1 MPGADA
7 RRELAEIGLLR
18 TGSPALRLSSADQA
32 GRHDQEGSMTQQLP
46 YVSYLQLGSDPHLI
60 AQECSS
66 CGALFL
72 DRRNACASCGA
83 LEFAERHLSGDGTVR
98 AFTIV
103 HRATPDV
110 KVPYVSAIVDLD
122 GGGVVKANLV
132 GVEPD
137 PEQVYLGMRVRLT
150 TFGVGTDSEGVEA
163 VGFGYEPA

>member
-1 MPGADA
+1 
-7 RRELAEIGLLR
+7 
-18 TGSPALRLSSADQA
+18 
-32 GRHDQEGSMTQQLP
+32 MTQQLP
-46 YVSYLQLGSDPHLI
+46 YVSYLQLGDDPHLV

-72 DRRNACASCGA
+72 DRRNACASCGGLDFSVRPLA
-83 LEFAERHLSGDGTVR
+83 GDGTLR

-137 PEQVYLGMRVRLT
+137 PGQVQLGMRVRLT

-163 VGFGYEPA
+163 VGFGYQPA

>member
-1 MPGADA
+1 
-7 RRELAEIGLLR
+7 
-18 TGSPALRLSSADQA
+18 
-32 GRHDQEGSMTQQLP
+32 MTQQLP
-46 YVSYLQLGSDPHLI
+46 YVSYLRLGDDPHLV
-60 AQECSS
+60 AHECSS

-83 LEFAERHLSGDGTVR
+83 LEFSTRSLSGDGTLR

-110 KVPYVSAIVDLD
+110 QVPYVSAIVDLN

-132 GVEPD
+132 GVSPD
-137 PEQVYLGMRVRLT
+137 PGAVHLGMRVRLT

-163 VGFGYEPA
+163 VGFGYQPA